1 METIEVNKLIPHT
14 RNNEFFDDIHGD
26 NWKEFLESVKTS
38 GVIEPIVI
46 TQDKVIVSGHQRVR
60 ACEELGIEAVPYR
73 LQLYED
79 STRWSKEDMILK
91 NLLETNLRQ
100 RGIGNTNS
108 MKFARCIQEL
118 ERLYGIRKGSAG
130 ITDTDNLNGKTQ
142 KDLASDFGIS
152 QQQLQD
158 YKKLLTL
165 IPELQDLVETDQL
178 SATTAYK
185 VWAKLSPDE
194 QEKMFQDIGKDKI
207 PELTQKQTE
216 QLVKEKTLL
225 EREKDQLQAKLKEQI
240 NLQDEIELLK
250 MELEERPTVEKAP
263 KDYEELKQKIKDN
276 EGYYNKLKREY
287 DVKVEKMGELEKQ
300 IKSMVDISPEEQ
312 HSRKLKDDAILFCA
326 KIENFISQVG
336 GLAYLAGHINEL
348 PPNEKKAYI
357 KTVELVEQ
365 WAFAIKANLKMYL

>member
-1 METIEVNKLIPHT
+1 METIEVNKLIPHA

-60 ACEELGIEAVPYR
+60 ACEELDIEAVPYR

-79 STRWSKEDMILK
+79 SSRWLKEDMILK

-118 ERLYGIRKGSAG
+118 ERLYGVVKGNNQWSG
-130 ITDTDNLNGKTQ
+130 DNLLSQTQ
-142 KDLASDFGIS
+142 MAENLGIGDR
-152 QQQLQD
+152 QLRD

-207 PELTQKQTE
+207 SELTQKQTE

-225 EREKDQLQAKLKEQI
+225 EQEKNQLQSKLKEQI

-250 MELEERPTVEKAP
+250 MELEERPTIEKAP
-263 KDYEELKQKIKDN
+263 KDYEELKQKIKDSD
-276 EGYYNKLKREY
+276 GYYNKLKREY

-300 IKSMVDISPEEQ
+300 IKSMVDISPEQQ
-312 HSRKLKDDAILFCA
+312 HSKKLKDDAILFCA
-326 KIENFISQVG
+326 KVENFISQVG
-336 GLAYLAGHINEL
+336 GLAYLAGNIAEL

>member
-1 METIEVNKLIPHT
+1 METIEVNKLIPHA

-60 ACEELGIEAVPYR
+60 ACEELDIEAVPYR

-79 STRWSKEDMILK
+79 SSRWLKEDMILK

-118 ERLYGIRKGSAG
+118 ERLYGVVKGNNQWSG
-130 ITDTDNLNGKTQ
+130 DNLLSQTQ
-142 KDLASDFGIS
+142 MAENLGIGDR
-152 QQQLQD
+152 QLRD

-207 PELTQKQTE
+207 SELTQKQTE

-225 EREKDQLQAKLKEQI
+225 EQEKNQLQSKLKEQI

-250 MELEERPTVEKAP
+250 MELEERPTIEKAP
-263 KDYEELKQKIKDN
+263 KDYEELKQKIKDSD
-276 EGYYNKLKREY
+276 GYYNKLKREY

-300 IKSMVDISPEEQ
+300 IKSMVDISPEQQ
-312 HSRKLKDDAILFCA
+312 HNKKLKDDAILFCA
-326 KIENFISQVG
+326 KVENFISQVG
-336 GLAYLAGHINEL
+336 GLAYLAGNIAEL